1 MNSDSQKAL
10 VLDVL
15 RRREQIASD
24 TRLALEE
31 RAVVEAIDPLAG
43 VDPAV
48 RRAAEDEFYATQG
61 RHRYETSDGRTLFLT
76 PEEIAQRRR
85 ARGERAHRKGRSAS
99 GYSALAER
107 NRWWLGWGFYGA
119 AVLVALGVVW
129 LILR

>member
-1 MNSDSQKAL
+1 MNHDSQKAL

-15 RRREQIASD
+15 ARREQIASE
-24 TRLALEE
+24 TRHALEE
-31 RAVVEAIDPLAG
+31 RAVAETVDPLAG

-48 RRAAEDEFYATQG
+48 RRAAEDEFYAAQG

-85 ARGERAHRKGRSAS
+85 ARGERARRGRHAAS
-99 GYSALAER
+99 SYSALAER

-119 AVLVALGVVW
+119 AVVVALGVVW